1 MKLFLKNIKPAYIFN
16 ILAVLLMLG
25 VGYIYD
31 RFEDT
36 KDGIVKINLKSQIEY
51 TKNIAAN
58 IKRDILMYSSS
69 KSLYDSLKKD
79 SNKVKQLEEHLNLFI
94 TKRYRYV
101 YLIYKKGDE
110 YRFLADGSSNED
122 EKSDFDED
130 FEPINKEIWDRVY
143 KTQKEQYYTHE
154 DNTNLW
160 MTYISPIVYQGKT
173 QALLVIDFAL
183 EDHERI
189 KHILHELDENFE
201 AILLFFIAIFFII
214 LWFSYLDIKREQEKE
229 RISEQ
234 LKELNEELEVRIEEE
249 IKKSREK
256 DKQML
261 KQSKLAQMGEM
272 ISMIAHQWRQ
282 PLSAISS
289 TGVSML
295 LKAKLNKLDKKLT
308 MELAQNVIDYSQHLS
323 NTIDDFRE
331 FFKQNK
337 EKRET
342 SCDEVVISTL
352 HIVEESIKNKNIKI
366 VKELNS
372 SQTFNTYPNELK
384 QVVLNLIKNAE
395 DILLDKK
402 IEDGYI
408 NIRTYEKD
416 GCLNIIVEDNAG
428 GVPEDIIDKIFD
440 PYFSTKTKKDGTGL
454 GLYMSKIII
463 EEHCKGKIEVKN
475 GKNGAVF
482 KISIPK
488 EGDS

>member
-1 MKLFLKNIKPAYIFN
+1 
-16 ILAVLLMLG
+16 
-25 VGYIYD
+25 
-31 RFEDT
+31 
-36 KDGIVKINLKSQIEY
+36 
-51 TKNIAAN
+51 
-58 IKRDILMYSSS
+58 
-69 KSLYDSLKKD
+69 
-79 SNKVKQLEEHLNLFI
+79 
-94 TKRYRYV
+94 
-101 YLIYKKGDE
+101 
-110 YRFLADGSSNED
+110 
-122 EKSDFDED
+122 
-130 FEPINKEIWDRVY
+130 
-143 KTQKEQYYTHE
+143 
-154 DNTNLW
+154 
-160 MTYISPIVYQGKT
+160 
-173 QALLVIDFAL
+173 
-183 EDHERI
+183 
-189 KHILHELDENFE
+189 
-201 AILLFFIAIFFII
+201 
-214 LWFSYLDIKREQEKE
+214 
-229 RISEQ
+229 
-234 LKELNEELEVRIEEE
+234 
-249 IKKSREK
+249 
-256 DKQML
+256 
-261 KQSKLAQMGEM
+261 
-272 ISMIAHQWRQ
+272 
-282 PLSAISS
+282 
-289 TGVSML
+289 ML
-295 LKAKLNKLDKKLT
+295 LKAKLNRLDKKLT

-323 NTIDDFRE
+323 TTIDDFRE

-372 SQTFNTYPNELK
+372 SQTFRTYPNELK

-408 NIRTYEKD
+408 SIRTYEKD

-488 EGDS
+488 EENS